1 MLQWAV
7 RELAARRADAQRD
20 REALRAADK
29 QMASDHDKLCIAAMG
44 AKEGLDFRMQQERR
58 IAELAAREAA
68 RSARIALLA
77 QALDKATEALA
88 EARAIYNSWLEF

>member
-1 MLQWAV
+1 
-7 RELAARRADAQRD
+7 
-20 REALRAADK
+20 
-29 QMASDHDKLCIAAMG
+29 
-44 AKEGLDFRMQQERR
+44 MQQERR